1 MRDSDKYHWLLKNLK
16 RHGEQSWSLHLTG
29 QSGVWTADEQVLD
42 ALIVREIMQE
52 AKKSITTEDSI

>member
-16 RHGEQSWSLHLTG
+16 RHGEQSWSLHLTEQAG
-29 QSGVWTADEQVLD
+29 SWTADEHVLD

>member
-29 QSGVWTADEQVLD
+29 QAGAWAADERVLD